1 MRSRQWLKWQAN
13 TTPIKNVTINGL
25 KRPCTRQISTDS
37 VQSEPATQ
45 PIPDLRLEAK
55 MTAEENSRMFAGR
68 QLHPFFSSWKVGK
81 RCNETTDP
89 ENMGCLIEKKDKGIT
104 FGPIH
109 VFERI
114 QDDDVSVDWK
124 NWIFCERSIVKASCA
139 PESASSSVFEGSAES
154 LDFDNFLNVPHSIGA
169 SYFQSEE
176 SLDQRPIQL
185 NLHEISTPCSTMS
198 ANEQVP
204 YHQLS
209 KNMEGNQEG
218 NHIGFFTGDSGC
230 GRNIDAMPPSRLLQE
245 SMMPYYLGCGNQPED
260 SLWINKYQPEKAIE
274 VCGNGESVKLLSEW
288 LHLWHEKD
296 SQSSKKAT
304 GGDKCIMQDSDN
316 SFYGSDSDSDLD
328 EGTGLKNVLLVTGPV
343 GSGKSAAIYACAK
356 EQGFRIIEINTSGL
370 RSGTVVK
377 QRIGEAL
384 ESHGLKRSLENPIGS
399 QSKHIMKSFPALPN
413 GTATQEFES
422 KVIELIPSSDEEDSH
437 DAIGTPEKHIH
448 KKNRTA
454 CDRGETI
461 TLILFEDVDITFPED
476 RGLIAAIQQ
485 LAETAKRPI
494 ILTSNS
500 NNPVLP
506 DNLDRLE
513 VCFTLPS
520 PKELLCH
527 AYMVC
532 AAEKTNIQPW
542 LIERFIEYCQGD
554 IRKTLMHLQFWCQGK
569 RYRQDRK
576 AHKIYG
582 PLSFDLEAGHQI
594 LPKIIPWDFPS
605 QLSELVEKEIAK
617 SLSKMEGDSS
627 SMEVIKE
634 EGLHNKEMQNGLEM
648 HDYEKDSIEAK
659 KEAMFSRNCS
669 VLDGNGFAAEF
680 DIGCELSNSSGSPAT
695 FTRRNVRRKLDTILS
710 SNSEDE
716 VFSDSFPV
724 VSHNLLDGTDSGVFL
739 DIDSK
744 FPHCQESNNCL
755 NPFTDQLLHS
765 EEGKFEENRY
775 QCSETANSLCI
786 YDTCK
791 SFDISRVPES
801 SFVPETEM
809 SDGTELLSV
818 ALSCGRVADIAETV
832 SICND
837 LTQNLLQV
845 EAKNPEKSVPGL
857 SQNLETMINGD
868 SVNEEVGDSQ
878 NEHVESVTR
887 EYPVMD
893 ECSRMAFTIG
903 SKSLEDPR
911 SWMVTNSVQETWR
924 KLRGCHTDLRRYAI
938 LEQRDASQIVEL
950 TYKMSNLIS
959 EADQL
964 RYNCHP
970 LDSDSLDLS
979 AVPCGEE
986 SHAFSW
992 YDEQLQMA
1000 STIAQHGFCFYSK
1013 YIAAAGSIL
1022 GSDYMVDLASE
1033 MLASTTN
1040 TMALGKLTRPEMRMN
1055 WTSRKGVQM
1064 EVPKSDISLRSETEP
1079 CLCNIVQSVVPSKSY
1094 LGVKGHAFHEY
1105 LSSLSQISRSEASR
1119 LSENINQNKRRRGRA
1134 SRHYLSTG
1142 ACMLSPDDI
1151 SLLCQSNC
1159 YGTDSSKQQMQ
1170 D

>member
-1 MRSRQWLKWQAN
+1 
-13 TTPIKNVTINGL
+13 
-25 KRPCTRQISTDS
+25 
-37 VQSEPATQ
+37 
-45 PIPDLRLEAK
+45 
-55 MTAEENSRMFAGR
+55 
-68 QLHPFFSSWKVGK
+68 
-81 RCNETTDP
+81 
-89 ENMGCLIEKKDKGIT
+89 
-104 FGPIH
+104 
-109 VFERI
+109 
-114 QDDDVSVDWK
+114 
-124 NWIFCERSIVKASCA
+124 
-139 PESASSSVFEGSAES
+139 
-154 LDFDNFLNVPHSIGA
+154 
-169 SYFQSEE
+169 
-176 SLDQRPIQL
+176 
-185 NLHEISTPCSTMS
+185 
-198 ANEQVP
+198 
-204 YHQLS
+204 
-209 KNMEGNQEG
+209 
-218 NHIGFFTGDSGC
+218 
-230 GRNIDAMPPSRLLQE
+230 
-245 SMMPYYLGCGNQPED
+245 MPYYLGCGNQPED

-384 ESHGLKRSLENPIGS
+384 ESHGLKRSLESPIGS

-775 QCSETANSLCI
+775 QCSETASSLCI

-809 SDGTELLSV
+809 SGGTELLSV
-818 ALSCGRVADIAETV
+818 ALSCGCVADIAETV

-893 ECSRMAFTIG
+893 ECSRMAFTRG

-979 AVPCGEE
+979 TVPCGEE

-1022 GSDYMVDLASE
+1022 GSDYTVDLASE